1 MAVTVKATPVCE
13 FRTVDRSCCVKVR
26 DRTTGAIGMIDVIVI
41 VRIAMADLEEG
52 PIRWAH

>member
-26 DRTTGAIGMIDVIVI
+26 DRTIGAIGVIDVIVI
-41 VRIAMADLEEG
+41 ARIAMADLEEG